1 FRERTQGWI
10 MALQLI
16 RQVAQRHSQT
26 CANPGAQSMAL
37 PDLSGILRQSEH
49 DLFDYFAEE
58 VFAYEPEPVR
68 NLLARISLLERIEM
82 ETCGKLYPEEGCS
95 VILPSLAR
103 RNVFTTIVG
112 DSRGEEY
119 RFHPLFQRFL
129 RRRLRSE
136 IGQAGVAA
144 ERVGIADYFLG
155 GGNWEQAM
163 RHFLLAEEFDRAAK
177 VIADWGQA
185 WITSGA
191 LASLSASAD
200 EIPVKAMERYPRA
213 LTYRAEV
220 ARLRGEYDVAQALL
234 RRAAV
239 L

>member
-1 FRERTQGWI
+1 LRSQAALTTIDRNDLLFTDEETQELLHHVFGLEIPPEQLLEFRERTQGWI

-16 RQVAQRHSQT
+16 RQVAQRHSLT
-26 CANPGAQSMAL
+26 FANAGAQSTAL

-119 RFHPLFQRFL
+119 RFHPLFQSFL

-136 IGQAGVAA
+136 IAQAGVAA
-144 ERVGIADYFLG
+144 ERVRIGDYFLG
-155 GGNWEQAM
+155 EG
-163 RHFLLAEEFDRAAK
+163 
-177 VIADWGQA
+177 
-185 WITSGA
+185 
-191 LASLSASAD
+191 
-200 EIPVKAMERYPRA
+200 
-213 LTYRAEV
+213 
-220 ARLRGEYDVAQALL
+220 
-234 RRAAV
+234 
-239 L
+239 